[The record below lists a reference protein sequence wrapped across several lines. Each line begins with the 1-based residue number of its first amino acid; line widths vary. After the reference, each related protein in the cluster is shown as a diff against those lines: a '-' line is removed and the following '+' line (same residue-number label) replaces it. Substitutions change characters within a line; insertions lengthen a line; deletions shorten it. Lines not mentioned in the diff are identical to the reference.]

1 MTINADLQTDNK
13 PNGATPVGFLTELT
27 ALEATAISLL
37 RAWCNSEETQ
47 FEVITNLILNLGSKK
62 GNQVAEYLRN
72 ICNILFLHSRR
83 TFMRHNMDCQC
94 IGADEAYFATIILS
108 ASNNNIEEAKSISS
122 LFINPSLLAD
132 FLIITKELGSAI
144 KILNNT
150 RANYDQSPVNI
161 CTQIH

>member
-1 MTINADLQTDNK
+1 MTINADLQTDNE
-13 PNGATPVGFLTELT
+13 PNGAIPVGFLTELT
-27 ALEATAISLL
+27 ALEATSISLL

-83 TFMRHNMDCQC
+83 AFMRHNMDCQC

-108 ASNNNIEEAKSISS
+108 ATNNNIEEAKSISS
-122 LFINPSLLAD
+122 LIIKPSLLAD
-132 FLIITKELGSAI
+132 FIIIAKELGSAI

-150 RANYDQSPVNI
+150 RANYNQSTVNI

>member
-1 MTINADLQTDNK
+1 MTINAELQTDHE

-27 ALEATAISLL
+27 ALEATSISLL

-47 FEVITNLILNLGSKK
+47 FEVITNLILNLGSEK

-72 ICNILFLHSRR
+72 ICKILFLHSRR

-108 ASNNNIEEAKSISS
+108 ATNNNIEEAKSISS
-122 LFINPSLLAD
+122 LILKPSLLSD
-132 FLIITKELGSAI
+132 FVITAKELGSAI

-150 RANYDQSPVNI
+150 RANYNQSNVNI
-161 CTQIH
+161 CTLIH

>member
-1 MTINADLQTDNK
+1 MTINAELQTDHE

-27 ALEATAISLL
+27 ALEATSISLL

-47 FEVITNLILNLGSKK
+47 FEVITNLILTLGSEK

-72 ICNILFLHSRR
+72 ICKILFLHSRR

-108 ASNNNIEEAKSISS
+108 PTNNNIEEAKSISS
-122 LFINPSLLAD
+122 LILKPSLLND
-132 FLIITKELGSAI
+132 FVITAKELGSAI

-150 RANYDQSPVNI
+150 RANYNQSNVNI
-161 CTQIH
+161 CTLIH

>member
-1 MTINADLQTDNK
+1 MTINAELQTDHE

-27 ALEATAISLL
+27 ALEATSISLL

-47 FEVITNLILNLGSKK
+47 FEVITNLILNLGSEK

-72 ICNILFLHSRR
+72 ICKILFLHSRR

-108 ASNNNIEEAKSISS
+108 ATNNNIEEAKSISS
-122 LFINPSLLAD
+122 FILKPSLLSD
-132 FLIITKELGSAI
+132 FVITAKELGSTI
-144 KILNNT
+144 KILNKT
-150 RANYDQSPVNI
+150 RANYDQSNVNI
-161 CTQIH
+161 CTLIH